1 MFVVRDRE
9 ATENPIDRQS
19 GPGVANHIV
28 QSSLYYRLVVAQEK
42 RDGSVGD
49 IETGPAEI
57 TILRFTRVSSCSS
70 SHIFYFY
77 CVGIYKLITFLFL
90 YSPWYPTIVY

>member
-57 TILRFTRVSSCSS
+57 TILRFTRVSSCSN
-70 SHIFYFY
+70 
-77 CVGIYKLITFLFL
+77 LPPTFFTSIALEF
-90 YSPWYPTIVY
+90 TN